1 MTTDDNFSDVLNDE
15 DIGNGCSALADEIS
29 PEAVRICV
37 IATGLP
43 AKVRELTQMV
53 EGFQMEGK
61 RLRAEL
67 EAARRDAE
75 LLRKSID
82 TAKVVMKCARDL
94 NEEIFERGTHELHG
108 RLFSAFCKYDSL
120 FGAAIAKE
128 RSSHGR

>member
-43 AKVRELTQMV
+43 AKMRELTQMV

-75 LLRKSID
+75 RYRWLRNACLRDTTNDSEWSIWHNGSALGLLELSSLYEAID
-82 TAKVVMKCARDL
+82 
-94 NEEIFERGTHELHG
+94 
-108 RLFSAFCKYDSL
+108 
-120 FGAAIAKE
+120 AAIAKE
-128 RSSHGR
+128 RSSHEL